1 MWFVGLFNLFFFHE
15 PNLDEYIW
23 YNNNT
28 EKKRLKW
35 VNIKCGRRDKLNDSF
50 VSSSWQLSFAYE
62 M

>member
-28 EKKRLKW
+28 EKKKT
-35 VNIKCGRRDKLNDSF
+35 K
-50 VSSSWQLSFAYE
+50 VSKYKVWKE
-62 M
+62 R